1 MSEIRVTSRV
11 DVRLAPWPAE
21 KPEAR
26 DDAQRTYDRPERAS
40 GHRRPLDELRP
51 LADPDSAGKN
61 EDRTDDAPRDRQ
73 ERIPYDSAG
82 GCCFGGESLTTT
94 QVMPAAA
101 PTTTAMNTMKPS
113 TPRTLDIRT

>member
-51 LADPDSAGKN
+51 LADPHSAGKN

-73 ERIPYDSAG
+73 GRIPPKRRESNYSIAVPTPSSRVFEDASFRTCPATRLRDMASRVGRG
-82 GCCFGGESLTTT
+82 G
-94 QVMPAAA
+94 
-101 PTTTAMNTMKPS
+101 
-113 TPRTLDIRT
+113 